1 MKRLILIIIFTII
14 ISGCNNLSSNSQSNS
29 YTLKKRHF
37 VTIGIDI
44 PAGIYCA
51 KVLSEDNSSLI
62 LEIQNEDGS
71 KETLIAVEEDVNEGT
86 YINIDLKDGTKV
98 SPNKNIKLLKTN

>member
-14 ISGCNNLSSNSQSNS
+14 ISGCNNLSSNNQSNS

-62 LEIQNEDGS
+62 FSPVQV
-71 KETLIAVEEDVNEGT
+71 KRQCT
-86 YINIDLKDGTKV
+86 DLDF
-98 SPNKNIKLLKTN
+98 SCM

>member
-1 MKRLILIIIFTII
+1 M
-14 ISGCNNLSSNSQSNS
+14 
-29 YTLKKRHF
+29 
-37 VTIGIDI
+37 
-44 PAGIYCA
+44 
-51 KVLSEDNSSLI
+51 
-62 LEIQNEDGS
+62 EIQNEDGS

>member
-14 ISGCNNLSSNSQSNS
+14 ISGCNNLSSNNQSNS

-62 LEIQNEDGS
+62 WKFKMKTEVKRLLCS
-71 KETLIAVEEDVNEGT
+71 EEDVNEGT